1 LPDIKSQLTIKT
13 YKKTK
18 QKVKPFRQKTSQS
31 WSAHTSTRRPTTT
44 TTEQKIRFNTHTH
57 KSGSIGFELHRSGEW
72 REKEKNE
79 KINVANENE

>member
-1 LPDIKSQLTIKT
+1 MERSHIDTQTNNNNNR
-13 YKKTK
+13 TK
-18 QKVKPFRQKTSQS
+18 N
-31 WSAHTSTRRPTTT
+31 
-44 TTEQKIRFNTHTH
+44 KIQHTH